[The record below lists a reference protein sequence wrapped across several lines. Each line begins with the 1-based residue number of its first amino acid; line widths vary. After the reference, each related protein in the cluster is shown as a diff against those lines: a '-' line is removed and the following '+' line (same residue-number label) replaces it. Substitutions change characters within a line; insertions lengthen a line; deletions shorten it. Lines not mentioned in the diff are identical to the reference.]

1 MLPIDA
7 ITPGALTGQDLTA
20 SPKQDVGEQA
30 EKLFAKMLVTEVRKT
45 MPESFLGDGPAEMFA
60 DLFDQALADSL
71 AEGGSLGIAAHFEAH
86 SGNEK

>member
-1 MLPIDA
+1 
-7 ITPGALTGQDLTA
+7 
-20 SPKQDVGEQA
+20 
-30 EKLFAKMLVTEVRKT
+30 MLVTEVRKT

-71 AEGGSLGIAAHFEAH
+71 AEGGSLGIAAHFEAQ